1 MQRSQSDDNA
11 RHAGLRPDP
20 LIRESKEEAWRHR
33 SIHAP
38 TPYEKLKLHGIR
50 TRRTN
55 QDILVQALDVYLAT
69 VENP

>member
-11 RHAGLRPDP
+11 RHVGLRPDP

-38 TPYEKLKLHGIR
+38 TPSVGTLLDQVAG
-50 TRRTN
+50 
-55 QDILVQALDVYLAT
+55 DIASMAGPTT
-69 VENP
+69 VTQYTVLIGME